1 MVIEDSL
8 NEFEIPRLELVEREG
23 LEIIAID
30 TKIKFESEGKMAFF
44 FYLKLNEIIC
54 LYLAYKNT
62 DATLFCQVSD
72 TLATLYRADKDTGS
86 LASGN
91 LTILF
96 S

>member
-23 LEIIAID
+23 LEMIAID
-30 TKIKFESEGKMAFF
+30 TKIKFESEGKMAF

>member
-23 LEIIAID
+23 LELIAID
-30 TKIKFESEGKMAFF
+30 TKIKFESED
-44 FYLKLNEIIC
+44 
-54 LYLAYKNT
+54 T
-62 DATLFCQVSD
+62 DATCQVSD